1 MEHKLIRL
9 MEADGLE
16 EIETG
21 DGEADAEDFY
31 LPFADQEFSP
41 YSVPN
46 STSYSGAPTGI
57 TVANMQANNF
67 SKTSWGYLAADFS
80 IDTTE

>member
-1 MEHKLIRL
+1 

-16 EIETG
+16 KIETG

-31 LPFADQEFSP
+31 LPFVDQEFSS

-46 STSYSGAPTGI
+46 STSYSGAFTGMI
-57 TVANMQANNF
+57 I
-67 SKTSWGYLAADFS
+67 GYRHDSQLRRHC
-80 IDTTE
+80 